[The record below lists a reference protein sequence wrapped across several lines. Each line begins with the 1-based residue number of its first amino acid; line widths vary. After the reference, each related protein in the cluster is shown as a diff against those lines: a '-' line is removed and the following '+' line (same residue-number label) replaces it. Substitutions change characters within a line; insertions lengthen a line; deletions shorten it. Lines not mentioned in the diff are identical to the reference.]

1 MQDMTNFIST
11 VRWQDILDIT
21 LNSYIIFRLY
31 ILFKGTN
38 VFRVLIGIALL
49 WLFQGIASSSSVGLI
64 VTSWAIQGVTA
75 VAAIIIIVIFRNEI
89 RSVLQ
94 TKNVKSLLWG
104 FHIKSA
110 DTPSDIIVESIFQ
123 IAANSHGALVVLP
136 GKEDI
141 HETIHSGIT
150 WDGLVSKEM
159 ITSIFWPDNPVHDGA
174 AIINGD
180 RVIQVGSVLP
190 LSRRTDLPSYY
201 GTRHRAAAGLAEMT
215 DSLVIVVSE
224 ERGKITAAKDSRLFS
239 IKSKEDLSAIIREHL
254 GIASD
259 HDRLFKRQKLE
270 LGMAAFASFVFILTI
285 WLVFTRG
292 IDTLITL
299 EVPVEYTN
307 RQSDLEIYDTS
318 ANTVRLDL
326 SGSGPL
332 IKSIKSENVKA
343 TVDLNNTQVGV
354 NNCLISE
361 KNISLPPGIFLKNIR
376 PPYVEVTLDKSVEK
390 QVPVQ
395 VDWTGK
401 LPVNM
406 TLSDVTIEPPFVK
419 ITGRSTVLEAMST
432 IYTKKVSLDGLSKS
446 GQSTVG
452 IVINNPSLKLED
464 NPGAVTIRYLI
475 KEKEQNGRQEKI
487 KLRGK

>member
-1 MQDMTNFIST
+1 MMTMQNVIQFFSGI
-11 VRWQDILDIT
+11 RWQDIIDIA

-49 WLFQGIASSSSVGLI
+49 WFFQRIASSLGLI

-94 TKNVKSLLWG
+94 TKNLRSLLWG
-104 FHIKSA
+104 FHIKSV
-110 DTPSDIIVESIFQ
+110 DTPSDAIVESIFQ
-123 IAANSHGALVVLP
+123 LAANGHGALVVLP

-141 HETIHSGIT
+141 HETIHSGIA
-150 WDGLVSKEM
+150 WEGLVSKEM

-174 AIINGD
+174 AVINGD
-180 RVIQVGSVLP
+180 RVIQVGAVLP

-201 GTRHRAAAGLAEMT
+201 GTRHRAAAGLAETT
-215 DSLVIVVSE
+215 DALIIVVSE
-224 ERGKITAAKDSRLFS
+224 ERGNVVAAKGSRMFS
-239 IKSKEDLSAIIREHL
+239 LDRKEELSDMIKEHL
-254 GIASD
+254 GISSS
-259 HDRLFKRQKLE
+259 HNRLFKRQKVE
-270 LGMAAFASFVFILTI
+270 LGLAAMVSFIFITSI
-285 WLVFTRG
+285 WLSFTRG

-299 EVPVEYTN
+299 EIPVEYTN

-318 ANTVRLDL
+318 LTTVRLDL

-332 IKSIKSENVKA
+332 LKSVKSENVKV
-343 TVDLNNTQVGV
+343 TVDLSNTQVGV

-361 KNISLPPGIFLKNIR
+361 KNISLPPGVFLKNIR

-390 QVPVQ
+390 EVPVQ
-395 VDWTGK
+395 VNWTGK

-406 TLSDVTIEPPFVK
+406 TISDVIIEPPDVK
-419 ITGRSTVLEAMST
+419 IIGRSTVLKNIST
-432 IYTKKVSLDGLSKS
+432 IYTDKVSLDGVSKS
-446 GQSTVG
+446 GKSTVG
-452 IVINNPSLKLED
+452 LVLSNPSLKLED
-464 NPGAVTIRYLI
+464 NPDVVTIRYVI
-475 KEKEQNGRQEKI
+475 KEKDINNRQDK
-487 KLRGK
+487 K